1 MTDTPSPEHTS
12 NPAALKVLLAVDGGP
27 HSTRAAE
34 QLVKLAGT
42 MTTPPDIIVLNVDPP
57 MVTRAMNVLGDEVT
71 ASLHAEA
78 SRAAIKPAL
87 GVLQRAGLQAR
98 DMALVDEVAEAIIA
112 VAKQEQRDLLV
123 MGSHGRSALKSM
135 FVGSV
140 TAKVMAESDIPVLV
154 VR

>member
-1 MTDTPSPEHTS
+1 MTDASSPEST
-12 NPAALKVLLAVDGGP
+12 PAPGAMKILLAVDGGS

-34 QLVKLAGT
+34 QLAKLAGV
-42 MTTPPDIIVLNVDPP
+42 MTTPPDIILLHVDPP
-57 MVTRAMNVLGDEVT
+57 MVTRAMNVLGEEVT

-78 SRAAIKPAL
+78 SRAAIKPAR

-98 DMALVDEVAEAIIA
+98 DMALVDEPAEAIIA
-112 VAKQEQRDLLV
+112 VARDEQRDLLV